1 MRKLNIR
8 TLCLLIPGLC
18 TRELPFAPTSTK
30 TLSFVQIERSLAYIK
45 LLSTE
50 YDLTQGRHRSLFLYF
65 SIITCFFCFYGYLF
79 IRFCEAEVKF
89 WLERMKL

>member
-65 SIITCFFCFYGYLF
+65 SIITCFFAFTGIYLYDF
-79 IRFCEAEVKF
+79 
-89 WLERMKL
+89 MKQKLNFGLKG